1 MNSETVGNNSES
13 NELSQKWENLADQVK
28 VVKNDESSYWT
39 NELETESKQF
49 KEQQAEFEKNPF
61 LKN

>member
-1 MNSETVGNNSES
+1 MNSETVGNNSEG
-13 NELSQKWENLADQVK
+13 NKLSQKWENLADQVK

-49 KEQQAEFEKNPF
+49 KEQQAEFEKNLF